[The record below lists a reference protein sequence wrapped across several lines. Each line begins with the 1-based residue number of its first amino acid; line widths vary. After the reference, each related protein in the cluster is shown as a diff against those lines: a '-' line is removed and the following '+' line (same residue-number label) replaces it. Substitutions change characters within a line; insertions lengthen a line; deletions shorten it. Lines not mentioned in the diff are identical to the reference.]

1 MIETRIRD
9 RVCVRADDVAVRVT
23 MKGAGRKADSFLIS
37 SVPRSYGEKK
47 PCLGL
52 DECNPN
58 PRNLWK
64 NNEPVRRIRESQ
76 YRLRVRGARRAS
88 PRVPTSRR
96 AFRGARA
103 RHAMAVSRAPRSP
116 QKAMAILLGLALVF
130 SLLLIAVSRDSD
142 LHVVHDRAGGHFEHD
157 HHRVFESLRGASS
170 LHGGVGG
177 GHLARARPGHLA
189 SGAGAHGVFS
199 SHRPDGATVGGSR
212 ANFGEARAGAFGGAG
227 AVGEDGSSAR
237 SRVAFEAARGGDRE
251 GDVDDL
257 FRPVP
262 GASSR
267 GGRVSDDRH
276 GDAADFAD
284 DDERPDPDPFVV
296 PAKQRERASSSWMHE
311 VWDETKHLTHE
322 VEKFALGRVGTSGKR
337 DAEAARGAED
347 VDDGRFD
354 VGSSAKH
361 SSHSQTFADADVSR
375 EPSHKASAYAVS
387 GADPENDDLDF
398 ANELRMRPREVDDEA
413 EDAEIEAADDA
424 QQKLFDAEA
433 IETSKP
439 AKKGWW

>member
-1 MIETRIRD
+1 
-9 RVCVRADDVAVRVT
+9 
-23 MKGAGRKADSFLIS
+23 
-37 SVPRSYGEKK
+37 
-47 PCLGL
+47 
-52 DECNPN
+52 
-58 PRNLWK
+58 
-64 NNEPVRRIRESQ
+64 
-76 YRLRVRGARRAS
+76 
-88 PRVPTSRR
+88 
-96 AFRGARA
+96 
-103 RHAMAVSRAPRSP
+103 MAVSRAPRSP

-199 SHRPDGATVGGSR
+199 SHRPDGATVGWSHTG
-212 ANFGEARAGAFGGAG
+212 ANLGEARAGVFGGAG
-227 AVGEDGSSAR
+227 GGSGGGDGSSAR
-237 SRVAFEAARGGDRE
+237 SRAAFDHARGGDRE

-262 GASSR
+262 GASASR
-267 GGRVSDDRH
+267 GGRVSNRR

-284 DDERPDPDPFVV
+284 DDDDADRDPDPFVV
-296 PAKQRERASSSWMHE
+296 PARSTTTSSSWMHE
-311 VWDETKHLTHE
+311 MWDETKHLTHE
-322 VEKFALGRVGTSGKR
+322 VEKFALGRAGTSGKR

-347 VDDGRFD
+347 VAARRRRVDDGRVD

-361 SSHSQTFADADVSR
+361 SRFADADVSR
-375 EPSHKASAYAVS
+375 EPFHKASAYAVS

-433 IETSKP
+433 IETTKP

>member
-1 MIETRIRD
+1 
-9 RVCVRADDVAVRVT
+9 
-23 MKGAGRKADSFLIS
+23 
-37 SVPRSYGEKK
+37 
-47 PCLGL
+47 
-52 DECNPN
+52 
-58 PRNLWK
+58 
-64 NNEPVRRIRESQ
+64 
-76 YRLRVRGARRAS
+76 
-88 PRVPTSRR
+88 
-96 AFRGARA
+96 
-103 RHAMAVSRAPRSP
+103 MAVSRAPRSP

-227 AVGEDGSSAR
+227 GAVGGDGLGSSAR

-267 GGRVSDDRH
+267 GRGVSDRDFA

-284 DDERPDPDPFVV
+284 DDERPDPFAV
-296 PAKQRERASSSWMHE
+296 PAKPRERESASSSWMHE

-337 DAEAARGAED
+337 DVEGARRRRFDDGG
-347 VDDGRFD
+347 VDDG
-354 VGSSAKH
+354 SSA
-361 SSHSQTFADADVSR
+361 SRFADADVSR
-375 EPSHKASAYAVS
+375 SQPFHKSSAYAVS

-433 IETSKP
+433 IETAKP

>member
-1 MIETRIRD
+1 
-9 RVCVRADDVAVRVT
+9 
-23 MKGAGRKADSFLIS
+23 
-37 SVPRSYGEKK
+37 
-47 PCLGL
+47 
-52 DECNPN
+52 
-58 PRNLWK
+58 
-64 NNEPVRRIRESQ
+64 
-76 YRLRVRGARRAS
+76 
-88 PRVPTSRR
+88 
-96 AFRGARA
+96 
-103 RHAMAVSRAPRSP
+103 MAVSRAPRSP

-177 GHLARARPGHLA
+177 GHLARARPGDLA

-199 SHRPDGATVGGSR
+199 SHRPDGATVGWSHTG
-212 ANFGEARAGAFGGAG
+212 ANKKNLGEARAGVFGGAG
-227 AVGEDGSSAR
+227 GGSGGGDGSSAR
-237 SRVAFEAARGGDRE
+237 SRAAFDHARGGDRE

-262 GASSR
+262 GASASR
-267 GGRVSDDRH
+267 GGRVSDRH

-322 VEKFALGRVGTSGKR
+322 VEKFALGRAGTSGKR

-347 VDDGRFD
+347 VAARRRRVDDGRVD

-361 SSHSQTFADADVSR
+361 SRFADADVFR
-375 EPSHKASAYAVS
+375 EPFHKASAYAVS

-398 ANELRMRPREVDDEA
+398 ENELRMRPREVDDEA

-424 QQKLFDAEA
+424 QQKLFDAKA
-433 IETSKP
+433 IETTKP

>member
-1 MIETRIRD
+1 
-9 RVCVRADDVAVRVT
+9 
-23 MKGAGRKADSFLIS
+23 
-37 SVPRSYGEKK
+37 
-47 PCLGL
+47 
-52 DECNPN
+52 
-58 PRNLWK
+58 
-64 NNEPVRRIRESQ
+64 
-76 YRLRVRGARRAS
+76 
-88 PRVPTSRR
+88 
-96 AFRGARA
+96 
-103 RHAMAVSRAPRSP
+103 MAVSRAPRSP

-199 SHRPDGATVGGSR
+199 SRRPEGATVGGSG

-237 SRVAFEAARGGDRE
+237 SRAAFEAARGGDRE

-267 GGRVSDDRH
+267 GGRVSDRH

-284 DDERPDPDPFVV
+284 DDERPDPDPDPFVV

-322 VEKFALGRVGTSGKR
+322 VEKFALGRAGTSGKR

-347 VDDGRFD
+347 VAARRRRVDDGGVD
-354 VGSSAKH
+354 VGSSAKR
-361 SSHSQTFADADVSR
+361 SRFADADVSR
-375 EPSHKASAYAVS
+375 EPFHKASAYAVS

-433 IETSKP
+433 IETTKP